1 VLILRDVLDWS
12 ASEAAVLFDTTVQ
25 AVNSALERARAT
37 LLNRWPG
44 MDWASAAEPSADQ
57 SWLLH
62 RFIAAHEQ
70 SDPEA
75 LIAVLLAGRPAGDLA
90 AGR

>member
-1 VLILRDVLDWS
+1 
-12 ASEAAVLFDTTVQ
+12 
-25 AVNSALERARAT
+25 
-37 LLNRWPG
+37 
-44 MDWASAAEPSADQ
+44 MDWAPAAEPSADQ